1 MPHFI
6 LDCSENILELQ
17 EPKKVLEEVFESAF
31 STGLFGRYDIKV
43 RMNPF
48 KHSLVQG
55 SDADFIHVFAN
66 IMEGRTNEQKSNLSR
81 GIISELKKIFPEV
94 QIISI
99 NVRDF
104 EKATYCN
111 KSMV

>member
-66 IMEGRTNEQKSNLSR
+66 IMEGRTNEQKSNLSK